1 MCACVCVS
9 VSCVYTRAAPG
20 WEEQGE
26 TEKNSQV
33 CPASTP
39 GHHSPLPPIP
49 SFPLGQQAWHHQ
61 SVGLGG
67 KEEDLTAQWSFPSW
81 GQA

>member
-1 MCACVCVS
+1 MCVCMCVCVL
-9 VSCVYTRAAPG
+9 CVHTRCSRVGGARG
-20 WEEQGE
+20 NS
-26 TEKNSQV
+26 EKNSQV

-39 GHHSPLPPIP
+39 GHHSPLPSMP

-67 KEEDLTAQWSFPSW
+67 KEEDLTAQWSFPFW

>member
-1 MCACVCVS
+1 MRVCVCV
-9 VSCVYTRAAPG
+9 CVLCVHTRCSRVGGARG
-20 WEEQGE
+20 NSE
-26 TEKNSQV
+26 NSQV
-33 CPASTP
+33 CPAGTP
-39 GHHSPLPPIP
+39 GHHSPLPPMP

-67 KEEDLTAQWSFPSW
+67 KEEDLTVQWSFPSW